1 MDRKWMHAK
10 RCSDDYELG
19 VEDFISFAVEHSEDE
34 NNILCP
40 CVECNNMVRL
50 GVEVIRDHLITK
62 GINQLYKCWLS
73 HGEVLG
79 DASSNVDTGMGFDTW
94 KEDETHEELTY
105 DDDGVEEMINALQE
119 SIQDC
124 PEMLGNLSSDAKKPL
139 YSGCSKFSRLSGVL
153 KLLSIKAS
161 NGVTDKCF
169 TEFMEAFH
177 EILPEG
183 NLLPSRTYDAKKMLT
198 SIGLSYERIHACPND
213 CILYRKEYA
222 SLESCPECSV
232 SRYKINK
239 VPAKVMWYFPIIP
252 RFRRLFS
259 VPVEAKNLTWHA
271 DSDGREKDG
280 MLRHPADSPQWVK
293 IDKDFPDFGAEP
305 RNLRLALATDG
316 MNPHDNQRSTHS
328 TWPVILMIYNLPPAL
343 CMKRKYMM
351 LSTLISGPKQPGH
364 DIDVYLAPLVEDLKL
379 LWESGV
385 EVFDAHRKE
394 NFNLKAMLFGTI
406 NDFPAYGNLSRYSV
420 KGYNACPI
428 CDENTSS
435 IRIPNSNKIVYM
447 ANRKGLPVKHRYRKW
462 KKVFN
467 GKCEEGKFPI
477 PLSGDQI
484 FKKVQGLN
492 VKHGKLNANQLPS
505 KGYKKESVFFGLPY
519 WKNLYVR
526 HFLDVMHIEKN
537 ICESLV
543 GTLLN
548 MPGKSKDGENARND
562 LAHLKIRKELH
573 PVKKKGSRTYL
584 PPACY
589 TLSRKEKKVLCESLH
604 GIKVPEGYSSNIKNL
619 VSMKDLK
626 LIGMK
631 SHDYH
636 ILMEHLLPVAI
647 RSILPDHVRDAI
659 TKLCIFFS
667 EICSKEIDPSK
678 LTSLQSG
685 IIITLCQLEMYFP
698 PSFFDIMVH
707 LTVHLVRE
715 IQLCGPAYLRY
726 MYPVERY
733 MKILKDYVM
742 NGSRPEGCIAE
753 RYVLEEAIEHCS
765 QFLSSLEAVGIPKP
779 RYSGGIEGKGIMGC
793 KVLTIS
799 HDMLNQAHLYVLHN
813 STEVDSYVE
822 RHMDI
827 LRAQYRGKNE
837 KWITDKHNSTFIEWL
852 QVQVVKELDKSPS
865 SISDR
870 LKWLSRGPRR
880 DVLSYS
886 GYQINGYTFCT
897 KDRDKEIT
905 NQNSGVTIVAEA
917 MHISSTK
924 DKNPIYAKMSYYGVI
939 DHIWELDYSAFRLPI
954 FCCRWVDNNSGVR
967 LEKRHGFTLIDLNR
981 TGSKD
986 DLFILAS
993 QAKQVF
999 YATDP
1004 ANNRWSFVLSTN
1016 KRHPFQIHEIDDM
1029 EDASF
1034 MCPSGPPNDLADDQ
1048 APEDE
1053 FYVRND
1059 HTEGMWIDDDDS
1071 EPSNTSKQKKRK
1083 H

>member
-1 MDRKWMHAK
+1 MDIGR
-10 RCSDDYELG
+10 
-19 VEDFISFAVEHSEDE
+19 V
-34 NNILCP
+34 
-40 CVECNNMVRL
+40 
-50 GVEVIRDHLITK
+50 
-62 GINQLYKCWLS
+62 
-73 HGEVLG
+73 
-79 DASSNVDTGMGFDTW
+79 FDTCM
-94 KEDETHEELTY
+94 EGETHEEFMY
-105 DDDGVEEMINALQE
+105 DDDGVEELINALE
-119 SIQDC
+119 ENIQDF
-124 PEMLGNLSSDAKKPL
+124 PEMLENLSTDAKNPL
-139 YSGCSKFSRLSGVL
+139 YPGCSKFSRLSGVL
-153 KLLSIKAS
+153 KLLNVKAS

-169 TEFMEAFH
+169 TEFLEAFH

-183 NLLPSRTYDAKKMLT
+183 NLLPSRTYDAKKMLR

-222 SLESCPECSV
+222 LIESCPECNAP
-232 SRYKINK
+232 RYKKNK

-259 VPVEAKNLTWHA
+259 IPEEAKNLTWHA
-271 DSDGREKDG
+271 DPDGREKDG
-280 MLRHPADSPQWVK
+280 MLRHPADSPQWIK
-293 IDKDFPDFGAEP
+293 IDKDFPDFGVEP
-305 RNLRLALATDG
+305 RNLRLSLATD
-316 MNPHDNQRSTHS
+316 
-328 TWPVILMIYNLPPAL
+328 
-343 CMKRKYMM
+343 
-351 LSTLISGPKQPGH
+351 GH
-364 DIDVYLAPLVEDLKL
+364 DIDVYLAPLIEDLKL
-379 LWESGV
+379 LWDSGV
-385 EVFDAHRKE
+385 EVYDAHRKE

-406 NDFPAYGNLSRYSV
+406 NDFPAFGNMSGYSV
-420 KGYNACPI
+420 KGYKGCPI

-435 IRIPNSNKIVYM
+435 FRIPNSNKIVYM
-447 ANRKGLPVKHRYRKW
+447 GNRKGLPVKHRYRKW
-462 KKVFN
+462 RKAFN
-467 GKCEEGKFPI
+467 GKSEE
-477 PLSGDQI
+477 
-484 FKKVQGLN
+484 V
-492 VKHGKLNANQLPS
+492 NANQLPS
-505 KGYKKESVFFGLPY
+505 KGYKKESVLFSLPY

-537 ICESLV
+537 ICESLI

-548 MPGKSKDGENARND
+548 VPGKSKDGKSARED
-562 LAHLKIRKELH
+562 LAHLKIRTELH
-573 PVKKKGSRTYL
+573 PVLKNGRTYL

-604 GIKVPEGYSSNIKNL
+604 EIKVPEGYSSNIKNL

-685 IIITLCQLEMYFP
+685 IIVTLCQLEM
-698 PSFFDIMVH
+698 
-707 LTVHLVRE
+707 
-715 IQLCGPAYLRY
+715 Y

-753 RYVLEEAIEHCS
+753 RYILEEAIEHCS
-765 QFLSSLEAVGIPKP
+765 HYLSSLEAVGIPKS
-779 RYSGGIEGKGIMGC
+779 RHSGGVEGKGIMGS
-793 KVLTIS
+793 KVLTTS
-799 HDMLNQAHLYVLHN
+799 HEMLNQAHLYVLHN
-813 STEVDSYVE
+813 SPEVDSYVVK
-822 RHMDI
+822 HMDI
-827 LRAQYRGKNE
+827 LRSNYRGKSE

-852 QVQVVKELDKSPS
+852 EVQVADELAKSPS
-865 SISDR
+865 NISDR
-870 LKWLSRGPRR
+870 WKWLSRGPRR

-897 KDRDKEIT
+897 KDRDNEIT
-905 NQNSGVTIVAEA
+905 NQNSGVTIVAQA
-917 MHISSTK
+917 MHISSAK

-954 FCCRWVDNNSGVR
+954 FFCRWVDNNSGVR
-967 LEKRHGFTLIDLNR
+967 FEKRHGFTLVDLNK

-993 QAKQVF
+993 QAKQIF

-1016 KRHPFQIHEIDDM
+1016 KRHPFQNNEIDDM

-1034 MCPSGPPNDLADDQ
+1034 LCPLGPLNTEANDHAI
-1048 APEDE
+1048 ENE
-1053 FYVRND
+1053 FYIRDD
-1059 HTEGMWIDDDDS
+1059 HTEGIWVDNS
-1071 EPSNTSKQKKRK
+1071 EPSSTTKQKKRK
-1083 H
+1083 L